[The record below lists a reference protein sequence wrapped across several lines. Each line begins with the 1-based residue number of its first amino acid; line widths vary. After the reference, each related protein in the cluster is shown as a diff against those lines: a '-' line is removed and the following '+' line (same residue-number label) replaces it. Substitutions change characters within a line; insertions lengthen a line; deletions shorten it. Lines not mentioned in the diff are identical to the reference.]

1 MNGAIIIVSFTL
13 MNYYQT
19 LPHIKALVLDIDGVL
34 TNNQILV
41 TDEGQFLRSMN
52 VRDGYAIKKAI
63 QAGILIAIISGGRSE
78 GTKKRLEILGINE
91 IHLGIEDKYTTLLAI
106 LHKWNISASEIAY
119 MGDDIMDIPC
129 MIKVGIAACPKDAVS
144 EVVTISSYISNF
156 NGGEGCVREL
166 IEQILKAQSKWP

>member
-1 MNGAIIIVSFTL
+1 

-63 QAGILIAIISGGRSE
+63 QAGIQIAIISGGRSE
-78 GTKKRLEILGINE
+78 GTKKRLEILGIKE

-106 LHKWNISASEIAY
+106 LSEWNL
-119 MGDDIMDIPC
+119 
-129 MIKVGIAACPKDAVS
+129 
-144 EVVTISSYISNF
+144 SS
-156 NGGEGCVREL
+156 
-166 IEQILKAQSKWP
+166 